1 MKVYKMTYVNK
12 NISMEDIEEE
22 DSIKEEAN
30 TTKEI
35 PSLILV
41 IWQFLLG
48 LVQLKEDLIKEE

>member
-1 MKVYKMTYVNK
+1 MKEYKMTYVNK
-12 NISMEDIEEE
+12 NINMEDIEEE

-41 IWQFLLG
+41 IWQLLLG

>member
-1 MKVYKMTYVNK
+1 MKEYKMTYVNK
-12 NISMEDIEEE
+12 NINMEDIEEE

-35 PSLILV
+35 HSLILV
-41 IWQFLLG
+41 IWQLLLG